1 MLARLIN
8 QFQAIVP
15 FLYSMKA
22 SENYRNFSM
31 FPGSAEGEQ
40 WSEMGLTNELVTPK
54 IHRTFKSS
62 QDYSYSE

>member
-1 MLARLIN
+1 
-8 QFQAIVP
+8 
-15 FLYSMKA
+15 
-22 SENYRNFSM
+22 M